1 MKQEMNNWRKFVSLE
16 KEKTNLGVVN
26 FYKNPPTA
34 DYITE
39 VLGIKVPLNESY
51 TEYSQ
56 ALVEEIVREQILFE
70 GFWDS
75 VKQMADKAT
84 KPIRDLWKSIK
95 LIMSKGFYL
104 KKFLRQLNMY
114 RRNIQT
120 NFNNFTRR
128 VVERVPSLQNIV
140 RKIGEMINSAF
151 EKIEGLGG
159 WKSAMATMGIIVAF
173 GFIQQKFGDLFKDED
188 GDEEATKTGVKSL
201 MDFMVNSMGIES
213 IADKLKSSLTDIK
226 NYFGVLGPIVG
237 GVKTVADSL
246 AGVTRPFVEKY
257 IEDASLDLSGA

>member
-16 KEKTNLGVVN
+16 KENTNLGVVN

-104 KKFLRQLNMY
+104 KKFIRQLNMY

-128 VVERVPSLQNIV
+128 GVERVPSLQNIV
-140 RKIGEMINSAF
+140 RKIVEMINSAF

-188 GDEEATKTGVKSL
+188 ADEEATKTGVKSL
-201 MDFMVNSMGIES
+201 TDFMVNSMGIES
-213 IADKLKSSLTDIK
+213 IADKLKTGLTDIQ

-246 AGVTRPFVEKY
+246 AGITRPFVEKY
-257 IEDASLDLSGA
+257 IEDAALDLSGA

>member
-1 MKQEMNNWRKFVSLE
+1 MNQEINNWRKFVSLE
-16 KEKTNLGVVN
+16 KENTNLGVVN

-39 VLGIKVPLNESY
+39 VLGIKV
-51 TEYSQ
+51 
-56 ALVEEIVREQILFE
+56 
-70 GFWDS
+70 
-75 VKQMADKAT
+75 
-84 KPIRDLWKSIK
+84 
-95 LIMSKGFYL
+95 
-104 KKFLRQLNMY
+104 Y

-128 VVERVPSLQNIV
+128 VMERVPSLQNIV

-151 EKIEGLGG
+151 EKVEGLGG
-159 WKSAMATMGIIVAF
+159 WKSAMATLGIIVAF

-188 GDEEATKTGVKSL
+188 ADEEATETGVKSL

-213 IADKLKSSLTDIK
+213 IADKLKSSLTNIQ
-226 NYFGVLGPIVG
+226 NYFEVLGPIVG

-246 AGVTRPFVEKY
+246 AGVTRPFVQKY
-257 IEDASLDLSGA
+257 VEDAALDLSGA